1 MRIHTALA
9 TLLLLAA
16 SLLPV
21 HTSAQAGAP
30 ARLRLLIVDQAN
42 AAVPAAAVTIYTL
55 DGNPAVTVTA
65 DEKGVALFP
74 SLPVG
79 MAEIYARVPGLAP
92 YIEKTTLERGENVQ
106 KVTLHPKGYQTS
118 RES

>member
-9 TLLLLAA
+9 TLLLLTA

-21 HTSAQAGAP
+21 PASAQAGAP
-30 ARLRLLIVDQAN
+30 ARLRLLVVDQTN
-42 AAVPAAAVTIYTL
+42 AAVPAATVTIYTL
-55 DGNPAVTVTA
+55 DGNPALTVKA

-74 SLPVG
+74 ALPVG
-79 MAEIYARVPGLAP
+79 MAEIHARVPGLAP
-92 YIEKTTLERGENVQ
+92 YIEKTTLGRGDNTQ
-106 KVTLHPKGYQTS
+106 TVTLHPKS